1 MRMTR
6 FQHMGRPGAAFSRAR
21 LDWAL
26 APFLAAG
33 SAQAARPMNTDDAR
47 IVDAKACQ
55 VESWVKF
62 NRGSTE
68 YWAQP
73 ACNFT
78 GNLELTLGG
87 ARGKDDAGM
96 QATDIVIQGKTLF
109 KTLEPNGWSWGLAAG
124 NVRHPPIHTSSSLVG
139 DLYAHV
145 PATFAFRNDRVLLH
159 TNLGWLH
166 GKEARK
172 HRMTWG
178 VGADV
183 QWRET
188 AWLIAETFDQNQ
200 GKPFYQMGPRYWL
213 VLNHVQVDTTYGG
226 RLGRS
231 MQERWFSIGLRLLSP
246 AFLP

>member
-6 FQHMGRPGAAFSRAR
+6 SRYTSRPGAATPWLR
-21 LDWAL
+21 LGL
-26 APFLAAG
+26 AFAASLATSA
-33 SAQAARPMNTDDAR
+33 AQAARPMITDDAR

-62 NRGSTE
+62 NRDSTE

-87 ARGKDDAGM
+87 ARGKDDAGT
-96 QATDIVIQGKTLF
+96 QTTDIVIQGKTLF
-109 KTLEPNGWSWGLAAG
+109 KTLEPNGWSWGLAVG
-124 NVRHPPIHTSSSLVG
+124 NVRRPPIHTSSNLIG
-139 DLYAHV
+139 DLYAYV
-145 PATFAFRNDRVLLH
+145 PVTFSFRDDRVLLH

-166 GKEARK
+166 EKEAHK

-178 VGADV
+178 VGTEA
-183 QWRET
+183 QLTES
-188 AWLIAETFDQNQ
+188 AWLIAETFGQNQ
-200 GKPFYQMGPRYWL
+200 GKPFYQMGLRYWL
-213 VLNHVQVDTTYGG
+213 VPNHVQVDATYGNRAG
-226 RLGRS
+226 S
-231 MQERWFSIGLRLLSP
+231 STQERWFSIGLRLLSP